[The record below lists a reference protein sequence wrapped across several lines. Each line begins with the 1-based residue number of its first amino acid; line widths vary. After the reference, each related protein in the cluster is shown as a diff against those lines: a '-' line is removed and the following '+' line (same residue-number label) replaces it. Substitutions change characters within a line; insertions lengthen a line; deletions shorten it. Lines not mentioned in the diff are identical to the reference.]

1 MQTQTAHA
9 FTTATIHLHPACASS
24 PATIAHIER
33 QTAGQLIISNGLA
46 VLKQRNTRNTR
57 NSGGHFPTGGG
68 DAA

>member
-33 QTAGQLIISNGLA
+33 QTGGQLIISNGLA
-46 VLKQRNTRNTR
+46 VLKQRNKQR
-57 NSGGHFPTGGG
+57 SGGHFPTGGG

>member
-33 QTAGQLIISNGLA
+33 QTGGQLIISNGLA
-46 VLKQRNTRNTR
+46 VLKQRNLAR
-57 NSGGHFPTGGG
+57 SGGHFPTGGG

>member
-33 QTAGQLIISNGLA
+33 QTGGQLVINNGKA
-46 VLKQRNTRNTR
+46 VLKQPRNTI
-57 NSGGHFPTGGG
+57 GYPPFGG

>member
-24 PATIAHIER
+24 PVAIAHIER
-33 QTAGQLIISNGLA
+33 ETGGQLVIRSGQA
-46 VLKQRNTRNTR
+46 VLKQRNTRR
-57 NSGGHFPTGGG
+57 SGGHFPTGGG

>member
-33 QTAGQLIISNGLA
+33 QTGGQLIISNGKA
-46 VLKQRNTRNTR
+46 VLKQRNTHR
-57 NSGGHFPTGGG
+57 SGGHFPTGG

>member
-33 QTAGQLIISNGLA
+33 QTGGQLIISSGQA
-46 VLKQRNTRNTR
+46 VLKQRNTRH
-57 NSGGHFPTGGG
+57 SGGHFPTGGG

>member
-9 FTTATIHLHPACASS
+9 PTTATIHLHPACASS

-33 QTAGQLIISNGLA
+33 QTGGQLVIRSGKAI
-46 VLKQRNTRNTR
+46 LKQPRIF
-57 NSGGHFPTGGG
+57 GGHFPTGGG

>member
-1 MQTQTAHA
+1 MQTQKAHA

-33 QTAGQLIISNGLA
+33 QTGGQLVINNGKA
-46 VLKQRNTRNTR
+46 VLKQPRTF
-57 NSGGHFPTGGG
+57 GGHFPTGGG

>member
-33 QTAGQLIISNGLA
+33 QTGGQLIISNGL
-46 VLKQRNTRNTR
+46 KQRNTHR
-57 NSGGHFPTGGG
+57 SGGHFPTGGG

>member
-1 MQTQTAHA
+1 MQTQKAHA

-33 QTAGQLIISNGLA
+33 QTGGQLIITNGQA
-46 VLKQRNTRNTR
+46 VLMLRSLQAL
-57 NSGGHFPTGGG
+57 SGHFPTGGG

>member
-1 MQTQTAHA
+1 MRTQTAHA

-33 QTAGQLIISNGLA
+33 QTGGQLIISNGLA
-46 VLKQRNTRNTR
+46 VLKQPRNTD
-57 NSGGHFPTGGG
+57 GHFPTGG

>member
-9 FTTATIHLHPACASS
+9 LTTATIHLHPACASS

-33 QTAGQLIISNGLA
+33 ETGGQLIIRNGKA
-46 VLKQRNTRNTR
+46 VLKQSRNI
-57 NSGGHFPTGGG
+57 GGNFPTGGG

>member
-33 QTAGQLIISNGLA
+33 QTGGQLIISSGKA
-46 VLKQRNTRNTR
+46 VLKQRKPAY
-57 NSGGHFPTGGG
+57 SGGHFPTGGG